1 MMAGQMKA
9 LRQLLAVLAVACIV
23 DQTGGS
29 ASYRTRGASKGH
41 DGYVQIQETGK
52 VYDAASVQIQ
62 DPSQTNGTGVQ
73 THASMSRQSQP
84 GLGLKSQSRS
94 QSRHGMKQSS
104 HSYSSY
110 SSGGSSSSRSHSSS
124 RKSSYTGEGQVPG
137 RSMGLK
143 ANSEDGQGG
152 FRSQSYSS
160 SGSMKHRSGGQGGSM
175 GLPYNSGSQ
184 GSSRNQSYSS
194 EGQTQGGSMGKSYS
208 FRGQDQG
215 GSMGKSYSSQVQGGT
230 RNPSDRTGGQGQ
242 GASRSQSYSSGSGVQ
257 GGTRAGSQL
266 IKKSDGKSLLFKLE
280 YTDEQRIQHL
290 NSQREAGRRTGGGYS
305 VGAGGTLAAARRQVE
320 EERRRQ
326 AEEERRQ
333 AEEERRQAEEERR
346 RQTEEERR
354 RQVDEERI
362 KGGEERRQTEEERRQ
377 AEEDRRQAEEERR
390 RQTEEERRRQVEE
403 ERRRLVEERRREG
416 EELRREREEEER
428 MRLEEER
435 RREEARV
442 QARRQLVDRQDG
454 AEERRE
460 EEERR
465 LMQERLRAEERRTI
479 AARERQERI
488 EEERVQRQREIE
500 ARQVSGET
508 RRQTTVTQ
516 SPRST
521 PAARSSGA
529 RRGNVVSNR
538 CTDCQVGNETFRGH
552 SRFEYTENCQKYRC
566 ICHCDGSHD
575 CPSHYTINVCDQEED
590 KERRRQESSCKSCDA
605 KGKIVQGNNYF
616 DLQDGCILH
625 KNCKC
630 FCDGRWEC
638 SANRTENTCVKKIGE
653 GSCGECEVYGSF
665 HPGNSRF
672 KYEEGCFEYNCDCN
686 CNGSWSCPPDRTRD
700 ICQKGCG
707 ECEIRGEFFEG
718 NTYFTH
724 EKACLEY
731 TCFCNC
737 NGSWNCSGDRVKNIC
752 DPTEQPDKCSQ
763 CQVSETDT
771 YPGNST
777 FQLRK
782 KCISYEC
789 SCKCDGSW
797 DCPGVLARNICRGER
812 PGGCKSCQV
821 SDEEFYPGDSV
832 FDMRKE
838 CIHYKCRCNC
848 DGSWSCP
855 GEKARDV
862 CKGEVPGGCKS
873 CKLSETE
880 FYRGESDF
888 QMRRDCIHY
897 SCHCNC
903 DGSWNCPGADARN
916 VCRGEIP
923 GGCRSCQLSDGR
935 TYPGRAKFRHTNGCV
950 VKDCKCSCN
959 GTVVCDEETAVNVC
973 STPPPTRQRTP
984 RPRQNLDNCQKC
996 MVEGNDYEPNSNFKL
1011 KRGCYV
1017 YPCQCS
1023 CNGRWGCN
1031 RDDASDV
1038 CAAKSAAQR
1047 GSRIGQSS
1055 CQRCIVQ
1062 GRNYPGDTDFRLRRG
1077 CISYKCKCA
1086 CDGRWEC
1093 PADKASN
1100 FCPGSREPTVG
1111 CKQCEVDG
1119 QSYTVDS
1126 NFDMRRGCV
1135 RYKCKCRCDGS
1146 YGCHVTQDSAC
1157 TAGERPANCGNCEI
1171 NGYIYPG
1178 NMGFVVREG
1187 CVQKECNC
1195 YCNGSFSCPEEN
1207 RVDIC
1212 RNKQASRLLR
1222 DGTFTSTGNLG
1233 ETFGSGTQVF
1243 NQGSE
1248 QYTVTRRNQF
1258 RGGQPGRVGQVGQ
1271 VGRSGQHIRSHGT
1284 QFQIPGGPMFPQG
1297 GRPYVLRGSIPLGG
1311 PISPGQIV
1319 TRGGQQYVLRGM
1331 RQFLVPGG
1339 GQFRPGGAIPYPA
1352 QRNFYQQIINPAL
1365 EGQGKPGMGTP
1376 QRGVNSQYSYAQYSQ
1391 TRSSPDVA
1399 GSLHGG
1405 VPTYNVR
1412 TSGATGG
1419 SRTVHTA
1426 RTNGNQ
1432 GGAPGRMAYGS
1443 AVFQVKAPYAPGKRT
1458 RHVGQV
1464 AVNPK
1469 PGCNECSVE
1478 GRKHRGGST
1487 FQITKDC
1494 VQFNCSCECSGSWT
1508 CSGEF
1513 STGCNTTEPSRKPQ
1527 GDDAGTCKKCSLKG
1541 STYPGDSTF
1550 QLVQDCSEYTCT
1562 CTCSGKWYC
1571 PVQSPRQI
1579 CGRPRGELRQRTASC
1594 QLCDVRG
1601 TDYPP
1606 HSEFL
1611 LKEGC
1616 LQYKCTCNCD
1626 GTWVCPP
1633 ANAVDVCQEDREKE
1647 RREREQATQNQ
1658 KYTTRLPQSWGTVF
1672 TTKVPVGQAPKTRY
1686 SNTRNGIAYKQTSCQ
1701 SCVVKSKT
1709 YIPENEFKF
1718 REGCTQY
1725 KCQCFCNGTWEC
1737 PPQDTINLCRS
1748 PDYRVDGCKQC
1759 EVKNE
1764 TYPGGSPFRYREG
1777 CWEFSCFCG
1786 CNGEWSCP
1794 ANRTTDTCKHSGS
1807 AISSRCKPCMIDG
1820 KVVGSKSNFNMRR
1833 GCFEFLCECNCD
1845 GSWTCPKDRSLN
1857 ICEGEGKTPSP
1868 HYKLKGCTV
1877 GNRTFFSRL
1886 FAYTEKC
1893 IRYMCI
1899 CYDGGAWKCPA
1910 QKSKR
1915 VC

>member
-1 MMAGQMKA
+1 MAGQKNV
-9 LRQLLAVLAVACIV
+9 LRQLLAALAVACIV
-23 DQTGGS
+23 DHSRGS
-29 ASYRTRGASKGH
+29 ATYHTQGVSEGQSSYLGTQGAGSGM
-41 DGYVQIQETGK
+41 GQE
-52 VYDAASVQIQ
+52 
-62 DPSQTNGTGVQ
+62 
-73 THASMSRQSQP
+73 SRSGMQFQSQ
-84 GLGLKSQSRS
+84 GMKKSSQSYS
-94 QSRHGMKQSS
+94 
-104 HSYSSY
+104 SSY
-110 SSGGSSSSRSHSSS
+110 SSGSSSSSQSYSSS
-124 RKSSYTGEGQVPG
+124 KQSSSALEGQVDGSSMGRKSDSGEGQG
-137 RSMGLK
+137 
-143 ANSEDGQGG
+143 A

-160 SGSMKHRSGGQGGSM
+160 SESMKYSNGGQDGSLGM
-175 GLPYNSGSQ
+175 PSGQ
-184 GSSRNQSYSS
+184 GRFRSQSYSYG
-194 EGQTQGGSMGKSYS
+194 GQTQGGTMGKSYS
-208 FRGQDQG
+208 YG
-215 GSMGKSYSSQVQGGT
+215 GQVQGGT
-230 RNPSDRTGGQGQ
+230 RNPPGRTGAQGQ
-242 GASRSQSYSSGSGVQ
+242 AGSTGKSYGSGITVERR
-257 GGTRAGSQL
+257 GSRPGSQL
-266 IKKSDGKSLLFKLE
+266 VKKSDGQSMLFKLE
-280 YTDEQRIQHL
+280 YTDEQRIQHR
-290 NSQREAGRRTGGGYS
+290 NSQLEAARRTGGGYS
-305 VGAGGTLAAARRQVE
+305 VGTGGTLAEARRQVE
-320 EERRRQ
+320 EERRRK
-326 AEEERRQ
+326 A
-333 AEEERRQAEEERR
+333 
-346 RQTEEERR
+346 
-354 RQVDEERI
+354 
-362 KGGEERRQTEEERRQ
+362 EEERRQ
-377 AEEDRRQAEEERR
+377 AEEDRMRQGGQGN

-403 ERRRLVEERRREG
+403 EQRRQVEEEQRRQVEEEQRRQVEEEQRRQVEEEQRRQVEEEQRRQVEEEQRRQVEEEQRRQAEEERRRLVEERRRE
-416 EELRREREEEER
+416 EELRMEREKKER
-428 MRLEEER
+428 MRVEEER
-435 RREEARV
+435 RREEAR
-442 QARRQLVDRQDG
+442 
-454 AEERRE
+454 
-460 EEERR
+460 
-465 LMQERLRAEERRTI
+465 
-479 AARERQERI
+479 RQERI
-488 EEERVQRQREIE
+488 EEERAQRQRELE
-500 ARQVSGET
+500 MRRVSREPD
-508 RRQTTVTQ
+508 RQTNVTQ
-516 SPRST
+516 RTRPT
-521 PAARSSGA
+521 PAARSSSA
-529 RRGNVVSNR
+529 RRDSLIRSR
-538 CTDCQVGNETFRGH
+538 CTDCQVGNQTFRGH

-566 ICHCDGSHD
+566 ICHCDGTHD
-575 CPSHYTINVCDQEED
+575 CPAHYTINVCDQDED
-590 KERRRQESSCKSCDA
+590 KERRRLESTCKTCDA
-605 KGKIVQGNNYF
+605 KGKIVKGNNYF
-616 DLQDGCILH
+616 DLQDGCILQ

-630 FCDGRWEC
+630 FCDGSWEC
-638 SANRTENTCVKKIGE
+638 SANRTENTCVKKVGE

-672 KYEEGCFEYNCDCN
+672 KYEEGCFEYNCDCS

-718 NTYFTH
+718 NTYFNH
-724 EKACLEY
+724 EKGCLEY
-731 TCFCNC
+731 TCFCHC

-752 DPTEQPDKCSQ
+752 KPTEQPDKCSQ
-763 CQVSETDT
+763 CQVSETNS

-821 SDEEFYPGDSV
+821 SDEEFYPGDSD
-832 FDMRKE
+832 FDMRKG
-838 CIHYKCRCNC
+838 CIHYKCNCNC

-862 CKGEVPGGCKS
+862 CRGEVPGGCKS

-903 DGSWNCPGADARN
+903 DGSWNCPGAAARN

-923 GGCRSCQLSDGR
+923 GGCRSCQLSDGKVYR
-935 TYPGRAKFRHTNGCV
+935 GKTNFRQTVGCV
-950 VKDCKCSCN
+950 VKDCRCSCS
-959 GTVVCDEETAVNVC
+959 GTVECDEETAVNVC
-973 STPPPTRQRTP
+973 TTPAPSRPRQRP
-984 RPRQNLDNCQKC
+984 VRPRQNLDNCQKC
-996 MVEGNDYEPNSNFKL
+996 MVEGADYDANSKFKL

-1017 YPCQCS
+1017 YPCQCN

-1031 RDDASDV
+1031 RDGAIDV
-1038 CAAKSAAQR
+1038 CAGKSAAQG
-1047 GSRIGQSS
+1047 GSSIGQSS

-1062 GRNYPGDTDFRLRRG
+1062 GRTYPGDTDFRLRRG

-1093 PADKASN
+1093 PANKASN

-1111 CKQCEVDG
+1111 CKRCEVDG

-1146 YGCHVTQDSAC
+1146 YGCHVTQDTAC
-1157 TAGERPANCGNCEI
+1157 TIGERPASCGNCEI
-1171 NGYIYPG
+1171 DGYVYPG
-1178 NMGFVVREG
+1178 NMGFVIRNG
-1187 CVQKECNC
+1187 CMQKECNC
-1195 YCNGSFSCPEEN
+1195 YCNGSYICPDEN

-1212 RNKQASRLLR
+1212 RNKQASRSLR

-1233 ETFGSGTQVF
+1233 EMFGSGTQVF
-1243 NQGSE
+1243 NQGGE
-1248 QYTVTRRNQF
+1248 QYTVTRRKQF
-1258 RGGQPGRVGQVGQ
+1258 RGGQTGSVGQVGQ
-1271 VGRSGQHIRSHGT
+1271 IDRSGQHIRTHGT
-1284 QFQIPGGPMFPQG
+1284 QFHIPGGPMFPQG

-1319 TRGGQQYVLRGM
+1319 THRGQQYVLRHFM
-1331 RQFLVPGG
+1331 VPGG
-1339 GQFRPGGAIPYPA
+1339 GQFTPIGAIPYPA
-1352 QRNFYQQIINPAL
+1352 QRNFYQQIIDPAL
-1365 EGQGKPGMGTP
+1365 QGQRNPGMGASL
-1376 QRGVNSQYSYAQYSQ
+1376 GGASGQYSHAQYSL
-1391 TRSSPDVA
+1391 TGPRPDTA

-1412 TSGATGG
+1412 TSDATGG
-1419 SRTVHTA
+1419 SRTVQTA
-1426 RTNGNQ
+1426 RTYGNQ
-1432 GGAPGRMAYGS
+1432 GGAGRMAYGS

-1464 AVNPK
+1464 AVNPR
-1469 PGCNECSVE
+1469 PGCNNCSVE
-1478 GRKHRGGST
+1478 GQNHRGGST

-1513 STGCNTTEPSRKPQ
+1513 STGCNSTEPSRKPQ
-1527 GDDAGTCKKCSLKG
+1527 GDDAGTCKGCSLKG

-1571 PVQSPRQI
+1571 PVQKPRNI
-1579 CGRPRGELRQRTASC
+1579 CDRPRGELRQRTASC

-1616 LQYKCTCNCD
+1616 VQYKCTCNCD

-1633 ANAVDVCQEDREKE
+1633 ANSVNVCQEDREE
-1647 RREREQATQNQ
+1647 ETREREEAARRQR
-1658 KYTTRLPQSWGTVF
+1658 YTTRLPQSWGNVF
-1672 TTKVPVGQAPKTRY
+1672 TTNVPVGQGPKTRY
-1686 SNTRNGIAYKQTSCQ
+1686 SNTRNGISYKQTSCQ
-1701 SCVVKSKT
+1701 SCVVKGKS

-1737 PPQDTINLCRS
+1737 PAQDTINLCRS
-1748 PDYRVDGCKQC
+1748 PDYRIDGCKQC

-1777 CWEFSCFCG
+1777 CWEFNCFCG

-1794 ANRTTDTCKHSGS
+1794 ANRTTDMCKHSGS
-1807 AISSRCKPCMIDG
+1807 VSSKCKPCMIEG
-1820 KVVGSKSNFNMRR
+1820 KVIRSKSNFNMRR
-1833 GCFEFLCECNCD
+1833 GCSEFLCECNCD
-1845 GSWTCPKDRSLN
+1845 GSWTCPEDRSLN

-1886 FAYTEKC
+1886 FAYTEDC
-1893 IRYMCI
+1893 VRYTCI
-1899 CYDGGAWKCPA
+1899 CYDSGAWKCPA